1 MNVRFYDLMRCLINV
16 RLWLTSMIDVWL
28 GMIDVMLCVLI
39 HVSVCVCVC
48 VCELDNNI
56 ECAFNRVRT

>member
-1 MNVRFYDLMRCLINV
+1 MNV
-16 RLWLTSMIDVWL
+16 RLWLTSMIDIWL

-48 VCELDNNI
+48 ELDNNI
-56 ECAFNRVRT
+56 ECAFNRIKT

>member
-1 MNVRFYDLMRCLINV
+1 MNV

-48 VCELDNNI
+48 VSEITILSVPLIEL
-56 ECAFNRVRT
+56 RHKTQ